1 MGAAGAMDALRAG
14 DPRQVGGYRLVGRLG
29 GGGMGRVFLGWSPGG
44 RPVAVKVIRPELAAG
59 PEFKARFARE
69 VAAARTIGGLY
80 SALVIDADTGGPVP
94 WLATAYIDGPSLA
107 EAVSSYG
114 PL

>member
-44 RPVAVKVIRPELAAG
+44 RPVAVKVIRPELAADA
-59 PEFKARFARE
+59 EVRTRFRRG
-69 VAAARTIGGLY
+69 VAAARAISGLY
-80 SALVIDADTGGPVP
+80 TAQVVDADTDSPVP
-94 WLATAYIDGPSLA
+94 WLATVSLDGPSLN
-107 EAVSSYG
+107 EV
-114 PL
+114 